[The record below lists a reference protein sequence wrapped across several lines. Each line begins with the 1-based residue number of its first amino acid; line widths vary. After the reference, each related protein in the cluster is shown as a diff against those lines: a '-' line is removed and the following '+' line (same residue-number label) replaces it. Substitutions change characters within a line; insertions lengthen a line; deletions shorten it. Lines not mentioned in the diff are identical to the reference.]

1 MKFRRINRT
10 IRKCFL
16 IENSYRDPA
25 IFAIPSERKLGSRFS
40 TLASARRAG
49 IKGEARVVRG
59 FRRVAFDAFV
69 VDRVSLFL
77 SLFDPLIKGQPLG
90 APTIFH
96 GGWIDIVHRGGR
108 SRKERE
114 LVRRTVLFFSILFY
128 FSPSTLGMEKV
139 NAQSRH
145 RY

>member
-59 FRRVAFDAFV
+59 FRRVAFDVFV
-69 VDRVSLFL
+69 VDRVPLFL

>member
-59 FRRVAFDAFV
+59 FRRVAFDVFV
-69 VDRVSLFL
+69 VDRVPLFL

-114 LVRRTVLFFSILFY
+114 LVRRTVLFFFYFILF
-128 FSPSTLGMEKV
+128 FPLGMEKV

>member
-69 VDRVSLFL
+69 VDRVPLFL

-128 FSPSTLGMEKV
+128 FSPSGWKKLTH
-139 NAQSRH
+139 SRVIVIS
-145 RY
+145 

>member
-69 VDRVSLFL
+69 VDRVLLFL

-114 LVRRTVLFFSILFY
+114 LVRRTVLFFFYFILF
-128 FSPSTLGMEKV
+128 FPLDARDGKG
-139 NAQSRH
+139 
-145 RY
+145 

>member
-69 VDRVSLFL
+69 VDRVPLFL

-114 LVRRTVLFFSILFY
+114 LVRRTVLFFFYFILF
-128 FSPSTLGMEKV
+128 FPLGMEKV

>member
-69 VDRVSLFL
+69 VDRVPLFL

-114 LVRRTVLFFSILFY
+114 LVLFFFILFY
-128 FSPSTLGMEKV
+128 FSPSGWKRLTH
-139 NAQSRH
+139 SRVIVIS
-145 RY
+145 

>member
-59 FRRVAFDAFV
+59 FRRVAFDAFG
-69 VDRVSLFL
+69 VDRVPLFL

-90 APTIFH
+90 LLQLF
-96 GGWIDIVHRGGR
+96 
-108 SRKERE
+108 S
-114 LVRRTVLFFSILFY
+114 TVD
-128 FSPSTLGMEKV
+128 G
-139 NAQSRH
+139 
-145 RY
+145 

>member
-59 FRRVAFDAFV
+59 FRRVAFNAFV
-69 VDRVSLFL
+69 VDRVPLFL
-77 SLFDPLIKGQPLG
+77 SLFDPLIKGQPLQG
-90 APTIFH
+90 SSNYFPR
-96 GGWIDIVHRGGR
+96 WMDRYR
-108 SRKERE
+108 SSRRSIEERE
-114 LVRRTVLFFSILFY
+114 RVGSMHGSFFFYFILFFPLDARD
-128 FSPSTLGMEKV
+128 GKG
-139 NAQSRH
+139 
-145 RY
+145 

>member
-69 VDRVSLFL
+69 VDRVPLFL

-114 LVRRTVLFFSILFY
+114 LVRRTVLFFFYFILF
-128 FSPSTLGMEKV
+128 FPLDARDGKG
-139 NAQSRH
+139 
-145 RY
+145 

>member
-69 VDRVSLFL
+69 VDRVPLFL

-114 LVRRTVLFFSILFY
+114 LVRCTVLFFFYFILF
-128 FSPSTLGMEKV
+128 FPLGMEKV

>member
-69 VDRVSLFL
+69 VDRVPLFL

>member
-59 FRRVAFDAFV
+59 FCRVAFDAFG
-69 VDRVSLFL
+69 VDRVPLFL
-77 SLFDPLIKGQPLG
+77 SLFNPLIKGQPLG

>member
-40 TLASARRAG
+40 TLVSARRAG

-59 FRRVAFDAFV
+59 FRRVAFDAFG
-69 VDRVSLFL
+69 VDRVPLFL

>member
-69 VDRVSLFL
+69 VDRVPLFL

-114 LVRRTVLFFSILFY
+114 LIRRTVLFFFYFILF
-128 FSPSTLGMEKV
+128 FPLGMEKV

>member
-40 TLASARRAG
+40 TLAFARRAG

-69 VDRVSLFL
+69 VDRVPLFL

-114 LVRRTVLFFSILFY
+114 LVRRTVLFFLFY
-128 FSPSTLGMEKV
+128 FIFPSTLGMEKV

>member
-40 TLASARRAG
+40 TLAFARRAG

-69 VDRVSLFL
+69 VDRVPLFL

-128 FSPSTLGMEKV
+128 FSLDARDGKG
-139 NAQSRH
+139 
-145 RY
+145 